1 MYLIL
6 MSLLI
11 LSSATNFR
19 VKTSVSAVI
28 QKLMQVKRHG
38 RRNRYRNFF
47 QGILSSDIA
56 FGFQFSLF
64 SVSDC
69 DYPQVTT
76 GDQPAYYFWQRTVK
90 KLRTHMVVDD
100 G

>member
-1 MYLIL
+1 MQEETGIEMSFKASSLQIL
-6 MSLLI
+6 L
-11 LSSATNFR
+11 
-19 VKTSVSAVI
+19 
-28 QKLMQVKRHG
+28 
-38 RRNRYRNFF
+38 
-47 QGILSSDIA
+47 